1 MTNVRREIASD
12 KHLRGLFIAMLFY
25 LMQCTDVAAY
35 TVELTRQQVQDAVER
50 YFPIEHVTPFAT
62 LTLYRPMVFLEQKS
76 SRIGLAFS
84 MSADVPGIMTGKGQG
99 SIDGDLEYRQ
109 ETGEFYLHDPK
120 IRRLDVHDF
129 PADIASSIQKALQEL
144 MRHSLPVI
152 LVYKL
157 KDDDIGQRITKSILS
172 SVAVR
177 NGKLILELSDLG
189 GKKGIG
195 KNRRRE

>member
-1 MTNVRREIASD
+1 MISD
-12 KHLRGLFIAMLFY
+12 KHLRGLFIAML
-25 LMQCTDVAAY
+25 
-35 TVELTRQQVQDAVER
+35 
-50 YFPIEHVTPFAT
+50 
-62 LTLYRPMVFLEQKS
+62 VFLEQKS

-84 MSADVPGIMTGKGQG
+84 MSVDVPGIMTGKGQG

-129 PADIASSIQKALQEL
+129 PADIASSIQQALQEL

-157 KDDDIGQRITKSILS
+157 KDDDIGQRMTKSILS

-177 NGKLILELSDLG
+177 NGKLILELSNPG